1 MLRTLGLT
9 VALQK
14 ERTRMDE
21 QSIPAEVPLV
31 GHTVEPVVVRLS
43 DSVTLIHGDCGTLL
57 PIECDAIIS
66 DPPYGIGYV
75 HSGKG
80 SPPFGRR
87 IGAAK
92 RHGQEWA
99 KIVGDDKPFDPSN
112 LLYAKQVILW
122 GANNYAARLPQG
134 VGRWLVWDKA
144 DGRYEVDSFGDAE
157 IAWHNQGK
165 ACRIFPYAWKGVYC
179 VKNGENNGRRYHPT
193 QKPVGL
199 MQWCIKQS
207 KVPEGAT
214 VLDPYMGSGTTGIA
228 CIRTGRKFIGIE
240 IDAGHFET
248 ARKRIEAELMQG
260 TFDFSG
266 GASAP
271 THNTELM
278 GGEGVP

>member
-1 MLRTLGLT
+1 MTDQ
-9 VALQK
+9 AAIAPQA
-14 ERTRMDE
+14 
-21 QSIPAEVPLV
+21 PA
-31 GHTVEPVVVRLS
+31 HTVEPVVVRLS

-80 SPPFGRR
+80 SPPIGRR

-271 THNTELM
+271 THNTRITDS
-278 GGEGVP
+278 GKV